1 MKRLSFL
8 LILVTAL
15 LMSGISHAQEDERRT
30 PQMRRGGERDRDTEK
45 NSGLPELTV
54 RAQNLNEQLT
64 RDIGNAR
71 WMRIIYRELN
81 MLNEKNAPLYYPV
94 TPVNGMMNLFTT
106 IFQLAAED
114 KLLLYR
120 YVDGY
125 ESFDED
131 HLLNFKEDVLDRFEV
146 FYETVSGRN
155 GEQRYIINES
165 DIPSSEVKAYY
176 IKEAWFFD
184 QNNSLYDVKILA
196 ICPIITRIMDFGDQ
210 TTPMFWLP
218 YESVRPYVSSNYI
231 MTSNLNNARTFTIDD
246 YFRRRMFE
254 GDIIKTENLLNL
266 PLQAYI
272 ESPDSMKV
280 EQQRIEKQLADFR
293 DSLWFQPD
301 TSQIAVSNKKAAKKS
316 AKTGR
321 AKQEKVEKD
330 KSSSGGSSKS
340 TTKAPK
346 AERSTPTRSVRRG
359 R

>member
-8 LILVTAL
+8 LVLVTAL
-15 LMSGISHAQEDERRT
+15 WVSGIMQAQEERRT
-30 PQMRRGGERDRDTEK
+30 PQMRRGDNRDRDAEK
-45 NSGLPELTV
+45 NSDLPELTV
-54 RAQNLNEQLT
+54 RAQNMNEQLT
-64 RDIGNAR
+64 RNIGNAR

-114 KLLLYR
+114 KLSLYR

-155 GEQRYIINES
+155 AEQRYIINES
-165 DIPSSEVKAYY
+165 DIPSSEVRAYY

-196 ICPIITRIMDFGDQ
+196 ICPIITRVMDFGDQ

-218 YESVRPYVSSNYI
+218 YESVRPYVSGNYI

-246 YFRRRMFE
+246 YFRHRMFE

-280 EQQRIEKQLADFR
+280 EQQRIEKQLADFKNA
-293 DSLWFQPD
+293 LWFQPD
-301 TSQIAVSNKKAAKKS
+301 TSQITAANKKAAGKA
-316 AKTGR
+316 AKTSR
-321 AKQEKVEKD
+321 TKQEKVEKE
-330 KSSSGGSSKS
+330 KSSGRNSSKS
-340 TTKAPK
+340 MSTNAPK
-346 AERSTPTRSVRRG
+346 AERSTPTRSIRRG